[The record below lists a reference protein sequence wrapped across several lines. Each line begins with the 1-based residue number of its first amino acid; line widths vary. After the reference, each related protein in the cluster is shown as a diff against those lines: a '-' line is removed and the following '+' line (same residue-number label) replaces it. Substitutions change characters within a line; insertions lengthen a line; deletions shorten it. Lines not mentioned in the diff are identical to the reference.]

1 MLNTE
6 TGIDHAVDRF
16 VVVNVPDLGSF
27 DINDL
32 ATYNVTNFNA
42 VWPRSD
48 GAAVVGISPNVLY
61 FKKTTSPAP
70 DVDHRYTLITNQTL
84 TLTAPAPAS
93 GLPVGV
99 YGQLHTPQKLS
110 EEVLRA
116 QVETAFQAELRKR
129 FPDSA
134 NPAVLLE
141 AADAITRQQSGA
153 ILTAEQQAVLDTVL
167 GVGDAVAQLRAKQAD
182 MNAAID
188 ADIDFDIEDW
198 TISE

>member
-6 TGIDHAVDRF
+6 TGIDPAIDRF
-16 VVVNVPDLGSF
+16 VTAYVPDLSLF
-27 DINDL
+27 NVNDRS
-32 ATYNVTNFNA
+32 TFNLLK
-42 VWPRSD
+42 WNEPWGRSD
-48 GAAVVGISPNVLY
+48 GGALEGANPQYVF
-61 FKKTTSPAP
+61 FKKVVSDPPT
-70 DVDHRYTLITNQTL
+70 VDHRYTVITTQTL
-84 TLTAPAPAS
+84 ALTDPAPAQ
-93 GLPVGV
+93 GLPIGV
-99 YGQLHTPQKLS
+99 YRQVHTPVKQS
-110 EEVLRA
+110 VEVLKA

-153 ILTAEQQAVLDTVL
+153 ILTAEQQSVLDTVL
-167 GVGDAVAQLRAKQAD
+167 GVGDAVSQLRAKQAE

-188 ADIDFDIEDW
+188 ADLDFDIEDW